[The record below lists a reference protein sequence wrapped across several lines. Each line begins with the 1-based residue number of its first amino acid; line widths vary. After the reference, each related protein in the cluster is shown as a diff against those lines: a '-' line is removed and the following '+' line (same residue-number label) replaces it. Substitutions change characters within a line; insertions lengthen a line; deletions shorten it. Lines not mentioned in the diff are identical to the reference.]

1 MQLQYKTVIFDLDGT
16 LLESAPG
23 VINAVRYS
31 LNKLKLPFPKNL
43 DQRLLIGPPLK
54 SSYQDILGGEPALV
68 DEAVNLHRDYYGTK
82 GAYESKLY
90 PGVNALLKT
99 LHQAGANVCIATSKF
114 HIVAEEILAHYDL
127 KKFITYSAMSDGQE
141 LSSKKSEMI
150 AKVLAFCN
158 STPQA
163 AVMIGDTY
171 FDLEG
176 AKENNVP
183 FIGVLFGYGSR
194 LEMKEANYFVDSIP
208 ELEKILFA

>member
-1 MQLQYKTVIFDLDGT
+1 
-16 LLESAPG
+16 
-23 VINAVRYS
+23 
-31 LNKLKLPFPKNL
+31 
-43 DQRLLIGPPLK
+43 
-54 SSYQDILGGEPALV
+54 
-68 DEAVNLHRDYYGTK
+68 
-82 GAYESKLY
+82 
-90 PGVNALLKT
+90 
-99 LHQAGANVCIATSKF
+99 
-114 HIVAEEILAHYDL
+114 
-127 KKFITYSAMSDGQE
+127 
-141 LSSKKSEMI
+141 MI